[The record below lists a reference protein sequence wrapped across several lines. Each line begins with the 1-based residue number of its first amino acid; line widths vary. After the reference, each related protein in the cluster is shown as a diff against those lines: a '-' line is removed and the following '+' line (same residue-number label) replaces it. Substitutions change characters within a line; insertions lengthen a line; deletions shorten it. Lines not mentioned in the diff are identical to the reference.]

1 MNRDQ
6 AEGKWNEFN
15 AKVKQQW
22 GELTD
27 DEITQAEGNVD
38 ELSAKIQQRYGDS
51 KEEVSRQL
59 NDYKYSH

>member
-15 AKVKQQW
+15 AKVKQKW

-27 DEITQAEGNVD
+27 DEIQQAEGNVE

-51 KEEVSRQL
+51 KEDVSRQL
-59 NDYKYSH
+59 SEMQNR